1 MDYVKDYLRENSER
15 MKIADC
21 LAVIMD
27 RSEMGRA
34 ALASALKDYPELER
48 MNVIGGD
55 LKWEFM
61 VSLISKRKGGVLVV
75 YAQTRDSLAGTLD
88 IVSRKVVELGDRF
101 CAYLPAVAD
110 ESLPFVMAAIASLQQ
125 TPSDRPS

>member
-1 MDYVKDYLRENSER
+1 MGDVKDYLGENSER

-21 LAVIMD
+21 LAVIID
-27 RSEMGRA
+27 RSEMGRDT
-34 ALASALKDYPELER
+34 LESALKDYPELER
-48 MNVIGGD
+48 MNLIGGE

-75 YAQTRDSLAGTLD
+75 YAQTRDSLPGTLE

-110 ESLPFVMAAIASLQQ
+110 ESLPFVMDIIASLQY
-125 TPSDRPS
+125 TPGDKPS

>member
-27 RSEMGRA
+27 RSGMGRD

>member
-27 RSEMGRA
+27 RSEMGRD